1 MNEPGY
7 ITTITGDIPADD
19 LGFCQCH
26 EHIMLRPGVPSSL
39 NPALQAEDVGKSSS
53 EVARYLRR
61 GGRSLV
67 DAQPIGCG
75 RMPAALKRVAENT
88 GALLIASTGFHLQRF
103 YPAQHWIHT
112 IAQTRLEELFIHE
125 LTVGLYE
132 NADRTLA
139 GAVLPIRAGII
150 KTACEG
156 GPLSQNSR
164 RLFAAAARAA
174 LHCGTSVMIHT
185 EKGCNP
191 LKVLDYLCGFGLSPQ
206 RMLFCHL
213 DRTMSDLRITTQLC
227 REGAYIEYDTIERF
241 KYHSDSEEVRLIL
254 ELLDQGF
261 VRQLLLSLDT
271 TNQRM
276 HSYGGEIGLDY
287 LLDVFLPLLKNTG
300 ITQEALNTITEKN
313 PARALS
319 RPVR

>member
-1 MNEPGY
+1 
-7 ITTITGDIPADD
+7 
-19 LGFCQCH
+19 
-26 EHIMLRPGVPSSL
+26 
-39 NPALQAEDVGKSSS
+39 
-53 EVARYLRR
+53 
-61 GGRSLV
+61 
-67 DAQPIGCG
+67 
-75 RMPAALKRVAENT
+75 
-88 GALLIASTGFHLQRF
+88 
-103 YPAQHWIHT
+103 
-112 IAQTRLEELFIHE
+112 
-125 LTVGLYE
+125 
-132 NADRTLA
+132 
-139 GAVLPIRAGII
+139 
-150 KTACEG
+150 
-156 GPLSQNSR
+156 
-164 RLFAAAARAA
+164 
-174 LHCGTSVMIHT
+174 MIHT

-227 REGAYIEYDTIERF
+227 REGAYIEYDTIGRF

-319 RPVR
+319 RPPR

>member
-7 ITTITGDIPADD
+7 ITTVTGDIPADA

-39 NPALQAEDVGKSSS
+39 NPTLQAEDVGKSSS
-53 EVARYLRR
+53 EVAWYLRR

-139 GAVLPIRAGII
+139 EAVLPIRAGII
-150 KTACEG
+150 
-156 GPLSQNSR
+156 R
-164 RLFAAAARAA
+164 RG
-174 LHCGTSVMIHT
+174 CGAV
-185 EKGCNP
+185 
-191 LKVLDYLCGFGLSPQ
+191 
-206 RMLFCHL
+206 
-213 DRTMSDLRITTQLC
+213 
-227 REGAYIEYDTIERF
+227 
-241 KYHSDSEEVRLIL
+241 
-254 ELLDQGF
+254 
-261 VRQLLLSLDT
+261 
-271 TNQRM
+271 
-276 HSYGGEIGLDY
+276 
-287 LLDVFLPLLKNTG
+287 
-300 ITQEALNTITEKN
+300 
-313 PARALS
+313 
-319 RPVR
+319 